1 MWDAAILWAHKVLT
15 LREGRCCRRDGAG
28 PLPEEEDLHPWLYL
42 WPGRNHR
49 EWINSHVVYS
59 LSCVRPF
66 ATLWTVVDQA
76 PPSTGFPRQEYWS
89 GLPFPSPGDLPHPG
103 IEPRSPGSPMLVS
116 EFFTTVPPV
125 VNFSATKNKRTN
137 YCCVTT
143 GMSLKTLMLHER
155 TQIPK
160 TRCCHFHAYTILEKT
175 KL

>member
-1 MWDAAILWAHKVLT
+1 MWAEAILWAHKVLT

-125 VNFSATKNKRTN
+125 VNFSATKKIKEQITAALQLAWVSKPWYCMKEPRYQRLDAVISTRT
-137 YCCVTT
+137 
-143 GMSLKTLMLHER
+143 
-155 TQIPK
+155 P
-160 TRCCHFHAYTILEKT
+160 F
-175 KL
+175 